1 MPFSAWVDERER
13 ALESLCIGKVKKM
26 DLGNHKTAW
35 FALQNLPEP
44 EPNSGSEA
52 TVKFHTIVTLR
63 QSILTPTLH
72 RITSTSS

>member
-1 MPFSAWVDERER
+1 MPFGSWVEERER

-44 EPNSGSEA
+44 HRTE
-52 TVKFHTIVTLR
+52 LR
-63 QSILTPTLH
+63 K
-72 RITSTSS
+72 RGYG